1 MSIAPRTRSLRT
13 APPLSKTNVMW
24 WRQMYGDGGDNT
36 SKAVI
41 PDLDGF
47 YRAVRDNQVDQ
58 VQRFIAKHPAAVFT
72 KRTALYV
79 ASLFGR
85 HQIVKLLL
93 RRGADKDLLCDGV
106 RAIDVAGFA
115 SVDLVDRM
123 KVRAL
128 LQGDACPQ
136 VIVRLV
142 ATGSS
147 AANKSAASE
156 MRRVEVHFS
165 EPVDEFTQEDIVC
178 SGGCVVTAFSMLRS
192 DLYLVTVRLARG
204 GGSVQVPAG
213 AARGRCALNAESRPF
228 HLGRE

>member
-1 MSIAPRTRSLRT
+1 M
-13 APPLSKTNVMW
+13 
-24 WRQMYGDGGDNT
+24 
-36 SKAVI
+36 
-41 PDLDGF
+41 
-47 YRAVRDNQVDQ
+47 
-58 VQRFIAKHPAAVFT
+58 
-72 KRTALYV
+72 
-79 ASLFGR
+79 
-85 HQIVKLLL
+85 
-93 RRGADKDLLCDGV
+93 LCDGV

-128 LQGDACPQ
+128 LQGTNNNRMPHEEELLQTHSRAARDAGDACPQ